1 MSVSG
6 GRTLRGLNNLEE
18 NKCGRSVN
26 SNEYFFP
33 ELILLGRKIPQ
44 QAPGYE

>member
-33 ELILLGRKIPQ
+33 EFTRKKNSP
-44 QAPGYE
+44 AGPGV